1 MIGVTLKY
9 SAVIQVPVSLARCQ
23 QEEEDHQVNNQV
35 DNQVDNQLQLL
46 ERVFLTLGSPDT
58 EQQLQAAINKFLSPV
73 LKLNSQNEGM
83 RKR

>member
-23 QEEEDHQVNNQV
+23 QEEED
-35 DNQVDNQLQLL
+35 NQVDNQLQLL
-46 ERVFLTLGSPDT
+46 ERVFLST

>member
-9 SAVIQVPVSLARCQ
+9 SAVIQVPVSLARFQ
-23 QEEEDHQVNNQV
+23 QEEEDHQVN
-35 DNQVDNQLQLL
+35 NQVDNQLQLL

>member
-9 SAVIQVPVSLARCQ
+9 SAVIQVPVSLARFQ

-35 DNQVDNQLQLL
+35 DNQLQLL
-46 ERVFLTLGSPDT
+46 ERVFLST

>member
-46 ERVFLTLGSPDT
+46 ERVFLST

>member
-9 SAVIQVPVSLARCQ
+9 SAVIQVPVSLTRCQ
-23 QEEEDHQVNNQV
+23 QEEE

-46 ERVFLTLGSPDT
+46 ERVFLST